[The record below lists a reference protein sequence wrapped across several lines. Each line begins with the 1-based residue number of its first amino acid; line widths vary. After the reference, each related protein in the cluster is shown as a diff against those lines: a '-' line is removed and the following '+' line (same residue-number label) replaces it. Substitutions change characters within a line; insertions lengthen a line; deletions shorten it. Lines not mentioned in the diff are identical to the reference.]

1 MGTISAKFKGDT
13 LSEEGKG
20 QKRVLGEDSD
30 DDEVSAHMNSPQRKK
45 MKCTAKYIYN
55 TLFINGENSDITIKA
70 LNKDWPLH
78 KIYLCQSSYF
88 ASMFSGSWKESTLKE
103 ITVDIP
109 DQNIDEDALR
119 VALGSL
125 YKDDVLIE
133 PARVV
138 SVLAAASLVQL
149 EGLIQQCSDVMAE
162 NISPKTIGAY
172 HLAAS
177 SYGLQTV
184 ETSCVQW
191 LERNLMVVQK
201 PDLLLELSLDLFKR
215 VMSSPNLFVLQV
227 EMDVYSLT
235 KKYVFLKVNPS
246 WHRDPKL
253 LGKWADNFFQ
263 AYAPGE
269 FLSSEKGAQYES
281 LFRALRFEYIVNDH
295 AACKQIQKD
304 NIIPED
310 WLLPIFKQQWLRML
324 RVEQAKDSGPK
335 EDSVPVEQFEIHSQ
349 RCGRIISKE
358 GEYCWRWTGF
368 NYGVDLLITYAN
380 KLLVIKRNNTTH
392 PVSSSISM
400 QSHRSIMIRVHVVSF
415 DPQGAVLYEEKSNI
429 ETYNLSKDEERV
441 LIGLSRQVKYP
452 FQIAVNVLAVTP
464 FVLNEATQEA
474 RERQENVENS

>member
-1 MGTISAKFKGDT
+1 MGNIPARFRGEV
-13 LSEEGKG
+13 LSEGVKG
-20 QKRVLGEDSD
+20 QKRSLGDDSE
-30 DDEVSAHMNSPQRKK
+30 DDEDTKHMNSPQRKK
-45 MKCTAKYIYN
+45 LKCTAKYIYD
-55 TLFINGENSDITIKA
+55 TLFVNGENSDITIKA
-70 LNKDWPLH
+70 LDKDWPLH

-109 DQNIDEDALR
+109 DQNIDENALK

-125 YKDDVLIE
+125 YRDDVLIE

-149 EGLIQQCSDVMAE
+149 DGLIQQCADVMSE

-172 HLAAS
+172 HSAAS

-191 LERNLMVVQK
+191 LERNLMFVQNRE
-201 PDLLLELSLDLFKR
+201 LLLELSLDLFKK
-215 VMSSPNLFVLQV
+215 VMSSPHLFVLQV

-235 KKYVFLKVNPS
+235 KKYCFLKVNPS
-246 WHRDPKL
+246 WHRDPKV
-253 LGKWADNFFQ
+253 LGKNVDSFYQKFET
-263 AYAPGE
+263 GE
-269 FLSSEKGAQYES
+269 FLSSEKGRQFEP
-281 LFRALRFEYIVNDH
+281 LFRALRFEYIINDH
-295 AACKQIQKD
+295 AACKQLQKD

-335 EDSVPVEQFEIHSQ
+335 EDSVPAEQFEIHSQ
-349 RCGRIISKE
+349 RCGRMITKE

-400 QSHRSIMIRVHVVSF
+400 QSHRSIMIRIHVVSY
-415 DPQGAVLYEEKSNI
+415 DPQGGILYEEKSNI
-429 ETYNLSKDEERV
+429 ETYSLNKDEERV

-452 FQIAVNVLAVTP
+452 FQIGVNVLAVTP
-464 FVLNEATQEA
+464 FLLNESATEE
-474 RERQENVENS
+474 RDRQENVENS